1 MVSVAPK
8 KYFINNV
15 NFSFKDSVEQQYAA
29 WKAMVNVDCFVP
41 TKAALDKIS
50 LFEPWCCPS

>member
-15 NFSFKDSVEQQYAA
+15 NFSFKDSIKQQYAA
-29 WKAMVNVDCFVP
+29 WMAMV
-41 TKAALDKIS
+41 
-50 LFEPWCCPS
+50 